1 MSENI
6 KTIENAFQIIEH
18 LHDNGKVGVSDIA
31 TALGLPKTSAHRILK
46 TLQNLNVVIQD
57 EDEIYALGY
66 SMFKYASGIH
76 QDQTLI
82 DTASPAMSEF
92 SKETGETVNL
102 GILLG
107 DEVLVLHSAIGEFCS
122 LQPTLSQSTPL
133 YCSGMGKVFLSQFEE
148 KKLES
153 YFESD
158 LKERTINSITEK
170 ISYDKEKSI
179 FFETKIAYDNEEYE
193 YGLSCISTAIYS
205 NDGKIIAALSVSG
218 PSSRLIHKGY
228 KELEKRLLETSKAIT
243 ENMK

>member
-1 MSENI
+1 
-6 KTIENAFQIIEH
+6 
-18 LHDNGKVGVSDIA
+18 
-31 TALGLPKTSAHRILK
+31 
-46 TLQNLNVVIQD
+46 
-57 EDEIYALGY
+57 
-66 SMFKYASGIH
+66 
-76 QDQTLI
+76 
-82 DTASPAMSEF
+82 
-92 SKETGETVNL
+92 
-102 GILLG
+102 
-107 DEVLVLHSAIGEFCS
+107 
-122 LQPTLSQSTPL
+122 
-133 YCSGMGKVFLSQFEE
+133 MGKVFLSQFEE

-153 YFESD
+153 YFESE